1 MASLEHKNSVY
12 LRLTG
17 GQNNSPVYKND
28 YKFEIGKAIKLLDGN
43 DVAIFCTGTMVKECL
58 LAADILKNE
67 KIDCSIINI
76 HTIKPI
82 DTKMIEEMSKKTKLF
97 VSVEEHSTIGGLGS
111 AISEIKSTL
120 ENTPRQ
126 LFIGVPDQYKF
137 SGSYKYLKEK
147 YGLEAKS
154 IANKILNSYKE

>member
-1 MASLEHKNSVY
+1 
-12 LRLTG
+12 
-17 GQNNSPVYKND
+17 
-28 YKFEIGKAIKLLDGN
+28 
-43 DVAIFCTGTMVKECL
+43 
-58 LAADILKNE
+58 
-67 KIDCSIINI
+67 
-76 HTIKPI
+76 
-82 DTKMIEEMSKKTKLF
+82 MIEEMSKETKLF